1 MLKSLDFFKG
11 WQFKTHSFKTTN
23 PPRLTLGW
31 SHWRLTLQT
40 GQQFATLL
48 QLQMS
53 FSAGTTN
60 ALMKLWQVNTE
71 QLFRRHWVFSQVNIF
86 LAFGALVF
94 PFWMSFPKGIDRTK
108 PSTETPVSACLRYFW
123 LYQKN
128 FRLCHLGNTLAT
140 AFHVLWVKDDAP
152 DLPKRE
158 DTEPWSQERRVLVRG
173 PRDRSPDKCSWWD
186 ITEETGK
193 EGKGGASVF
202 SALLCKESNR
212 RVVV

>member
-48 QLQMS
+48 QLQTS

-60 ALMKLWQVNTE
+60 ALMKLWQVNIE
-71 QLFRRHWVFSQVNIF
+71 QFFRRHWVFSQVNIF

-108 PSTETPVSACLRYFW
+108 PSSETPLSACLRYFR